1 MDHAKK
7 HETSLPVADPSMQID
22 PVCGMKVPKDS
33 PRSADFDGKHYVFCS
48 DGCLKKFQDD
58 PASVL
63 AKRSQKEAS
72 SGSSCCGGETAIQIG
87 EPPTGSSCCGGHS
100 STKASDSPADP
111 TAIYTCPMHPEIEQV
126 GPGDCPICGMDLEPK
141 VVAVAGEGED
151 QQYADMKR
159 RFWVGVALSVPLL
172 VIAMGPMVGLRVADW
187 MSQAMFGWL
196 QLALATP
203 VVFWCGWPLLVRGAK
218 SFRTMNLNMFSLIA
232 VGTLAAYLF
241 SLVVVLLPGVIPEAF
256 FENGVPPLYFEAA
269 AVIITLVLLGQVLEL
284 RARQQTG
291 GAIRE
296 LMKLAPDTAHRITDD
311 GEEDVSLD
319 SVHKGDRLRVRP
331 GEKVPVDGK
340 VLSGSSSV
348 DESMLT
354 GEPMPVNKV
363 EGDEITGGT
372 LNQTGALVMEAVGV
386 GGDTVLNRIVQMV
399 ADAQRS
405 RAPIQKLVDVV
416 ARYFVP
422 AVIVCSILAFIGWA
436 VFGPQPQL
444 AHAFVAAVAVLIIA
458 CPCALGL
465 ATPMSVMVGVGRGAK
480 EGVLIKNAEVLE
492 VMEKVDTIVVDKTG
506 TLTQGR
512 PEVTGVETFGDW
524 NENDVLTLAAAV
536 EAQSEHPLAQAV
548 VRRAKSGELQVVEA
562 TEFNSI
568 TGGGVHAR
576 VDDHDVLIGK
586 AELLDEQGIEGVDA
600 GRETA
605 GLHQAEGATVVFV
618 AIDNKLAA
626 ILAVTDPIKQST
638 PAALK
643 TLHELGLKVVMLT
656 GDAEPTA
663 KAVASRLGIDE
674 FHAGVSPEEKHDF
687 VRKLKKEG
695 KTVAMCG
702 DGINDA
708 PALAEANVGIAMG
721 TGTGVAIESAGV
733 TLVGGDLRGVAA
745 AANLS
750 RKTMSNIRQ
759 NLFFAFIYNAL
770 GIPVAAGLL
779 YPFFGVLLSPMIAAA
794 AMSFSSVSVIANS
807 LRLRAAK
814 LA

>member
-1 MDHAKK
+1 MDHANK
-7 HETSLPVADPSMQID
+7 HETSLPIADPSRKID
-22 PVCGMKVPKDS
+22 PVCGMRMPAGS
-33 PRSADFDGKHYVFCS
+33 PRSADFQGKHYVFCS
-48 DGCLKKFQDD
+48 DGCLKTFQDD
-58 PASVL
+58 PAGVL

-72 SGSSCCGGETAIQIG
+72 SESSRCGGEAAIQIA
-87 EPPTGSSCCGGHS
+87 EPPTAPSCCSGHS
-100 STKASDSPADP
+100 STEASNRPADA
-111 TAIYTCPMHPEIEQV
+111 TAIYTCPMHQEIEQV

-141 VVAVAGEGED
+141 VVSLADEGED
-151 QQYADMKR
+151 KQYSDMKR
-159 RFWVGVALSVPLL
+159 RFWVGVGLSAPLL
-172 VIAMGPMVGLRVADW
+172 VIAMGPMLGLRVADW
-187 MSQAMFGWL
+187 MSQAVFGWM

-203 VVFWCGWPLLVRGAK
+203 VVFWCGWPLLARGAK

-241 SLVVVLLPGVIPEAF
+241 SLVVVLLPGVIPVAF

-291 GAIRE
+291 GALRE
-296 LMKLAPDTAHRITDD
+296 LMQLAPDTATRISDD
-311 GEEDVSLD
+311 DDEEVSLD
-319 SVHKGDRLRVRP
+319 AVHKGDRLRVRP
-331 GEKVPVDGK
+331 GEKVPVDGR
-340 VLSGSSSV
+340 VVSGSSSV

-354 GEPMPVNKV
+354 GEPIPVQKV

-372 LNQTGALVMEAVGV
+372 LNQTGALVMEAIGV

-436 VFGPQPQL
+436 VWGPEPQL

-492 VMEKVDTIVVDKTG
+492 VMENVDSIVVDKTG

-512 PEVTGVETFGDW
+512 PEVTAVETFGEW
-524 NENDVLTLAAAV
+524 SESDVLALAAAV
-536 EAQSEHPLAQAV
+536 EAQSEHPLAKAV
-548 VRRAKSGELQVVEA
+548 VRRAEADNLNVVEA
-562 TEFNSI
+562 TDFNSI
-568 TGGGVHAR
+568 TGGGVRAC
-576 VDDHDVLIGK
+576 VDGRDVLIGK
-586 AELLDEQGIEGVDA
+586 AELLNEQGVAEVDA
-600 GRETA
+600 GRSRA
-605 GLHQAEGATVVFV
+605 GSQQSEGATVVFV
-618 AIDNKLAA
+618 SIDNHLAA
-626 ILAVTDPIKQST
+626 ILAITDPIKVST

-663 KAVASRLGIDE
+663 RAVATKLGIDE
-674 FHAGVSPEEKHDF
+674 FHAGVSPEGKHDF
-687 VRKLKKEG
+687 VLKLNLEG
-695 KTVAMCG
+695 KIVAMCG

-708 PALAEANVGIAMG
+708 PALAESNVGIAMG

-745 AANLS
+745 AGRLS
-750 RKTMSNIRQ
+750 RRTMSNIRQ

-779 YPFFGVLLSPMIAAA
+779 YPVFGVLLSPMIAAA
-794 AMSFSSVSVIANS
+794 AMSLSSVSVIANA

-814 LA
+814 LL